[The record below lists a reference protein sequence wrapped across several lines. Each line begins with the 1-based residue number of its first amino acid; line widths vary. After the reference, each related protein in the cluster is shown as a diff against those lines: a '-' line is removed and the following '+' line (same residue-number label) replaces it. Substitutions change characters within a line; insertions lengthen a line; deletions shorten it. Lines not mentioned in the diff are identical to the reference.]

1 MNIYENLVNL
11 FGESQRNAIAIIEG
25 DKAYVYANFRKDKKC
40 YYSIISLQSNISL
53 YNTDEYLL
61 TDEKILQLT
70 ENLVDNK

>member
-1 MNIYENLVNL
+1 MNIYENLVIL
-11 FGESQRNAIAIIEG
+11 FEESQRNAIAIIKG
-25 DKAYVYANFRKDKKC
+25 DKAYVYTNFRKDKKC

-53 YNTDEYLL
+53 YNTDEYEL

>member
-1 MNIYENLVNL
+1 MSIYENLVNL
-11 FGESQRNAIAIIEG
+11 FGESQRNAIAIIKG
-25 DKAYVYANFRKDKKC
+25 DKAYVYTNFRKDKKC

-53 YNTDEYLL
+53 YNTDEYEL

>member
-11 FGESQRNAIAIIEG
+11 FGESQRNAIAIIEC

-53 YNTDEYLL
+53 YCTDEYLL

>member
-25 DKAYVYANFRKDKKC
+25 DKAYVYSNFRKDKKC

-53 YNTDEYLL
+53 YCTDEYLL

>member
-25 DKAYVYANFRKDKKC
+25 DKAYVYTNFKKDKKC

-61 TDEKILQLT
+61 TDEKILELT